1 MIVWLVGFKAITEA
15 ELHDEIFKKDLVN
28 YLESIIKEG
37 YLDDAQS
44 VPQVDVSEISLRRP
58 IDPSTEDFSEDFS
71 DVNQLVK
78 VANTYRHSFTCYK
91 YGKNVDLGFCAIYIQ
106 KLLSQKMKLTLKEQA
121 QL

>member
-58 IDPSTEDFSEDFS
+58 IDFS

-78 VANTYRHSFTCYK
+78 VANTHRHSFTCYK